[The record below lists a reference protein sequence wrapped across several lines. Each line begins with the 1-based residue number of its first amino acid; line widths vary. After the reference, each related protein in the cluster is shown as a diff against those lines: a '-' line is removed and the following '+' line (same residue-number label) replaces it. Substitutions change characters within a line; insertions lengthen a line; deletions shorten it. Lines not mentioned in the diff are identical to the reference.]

1 MELLLSSNDLLFNE
15 IILWSDFKLRLLV
28 FDKLLVCLVEQSFSH
43 LGILGRFGIL
53 NVQNDELMHRIG
65 VATVQ
70 IGLQGELFEQEL
82 KCSIVW
88 PGKVIRIVIFV
99 QLYLKLALDL

>member
-1 MELLLSSNDLLFNE
+1 MELLLSSNDLLFDE
-15 IILWSDFKLRLLV
+15 VIFWSDFKLWLLV
-28 FDKLLVCLVEQSFSH
+28 LDKLLVCFVEQSFTH

-53 NVQNDELMHRIG
+53 DIQNDELMHRVW

-70 IGLQGELFEQEL
+70 IGLQRELFEQEL

-99 QLYLKLALDL
+99 QLNLKLALDL